1 VAVKSALAEQDK
13 IPLMVFDEIDA
24 NVGGEIA
31 HAVGA
36 KMASLGQ
43 RHQVVAITHL
53 PPVAAAADCHYV
65 VSKEFSKNSTRST
78 LKEVTGK
85 SRVAELSRMLGG
97 GGESADAHAET
108 LLAGKSP

>member
-1 VAVKSALAEQDK
+1 
-13 IPLMVFDEIDA
+13 MVGVNKF
-24 NVGGEIA
+24 GEIA

-36 KMASLGQ
+36 KMASLGEK
-43 RHQVVAITHL
+43 HQVVAITHL
-53 PPVAAAADCHYV
+53 PPVAASAHCHYV

-78 LKEVTGK
+78 LKEVTGE
-85 SRVAELSRMLGG
+85 SRVKELSRMLGG